1 MQLSWDRGQVS
12 VLPIFSGYGRDEVF
26 PQDTDLSPVPPNK
39 LKYLQHKNNTHSTY
53 YSILSSFY
61 IKPQL
66 ARWSHLCVAIVS
78 YRLSTSNHNLYSFKA
93 SSFSLYLIVFL
104 HQTTTSFNTTAGF
117 RKLYLIVFLHQT
129 TTTESDILRLSE
141 LYLIVFLHQT
151 TTVSLN
157 VFCLFHCILSSFYI
171 KPQLSSST
179 IREKSHCILSSFY
192 IKPQLCRCSCLPL
205 LYCILSSFYIKPQ
218 LSFLPFLI
226 HRYCILSSFYIKPQL
241 LNLSTTNLHIVS
253 YRLSTSNHNSA
264 WISHVAP
271 LLYLIVFLHQTTTVI
286 LNISQVLTLY
296 LIVFL
301 HQTTTRCQF
310 S

>member
-1 MQLSWDRGQVS
+1 MSNFVGSLQS
-12 VLPIFSGYGRDEVF
+12 V
-26 PQDTDLSPVPPNK
+26 SPVPPNK

-129 TTTESDILRLSE
+129 TTLTCQETLELL

-151 TTVSLN
+151 TTTVTMPMLPPN
-157 VFCLFHCILSSFYI
+157 CILSSFYI
-171 KPQLSSST
+171 KPQLM
-179 IREKSHCILSSFY
+179 LSKCY
-192 IKPQLCRCSCLPL
+192 CSG
-205 LYCILSSFYIKPQ
+205 YCILSSFYIKPQ
-218 LSFLPFLI
+218 LNCVC
-226 HRYCILSSFYIKPQL
+226 HK
-241 LNLSTTNLHIVS
+241 
-253 YRLSTSNHNSA
+253 
-264 WISHVAP
+264 
-271 LLYLIVFLHQTTTVI
+271 
-286 LNISQVLTLY
+286 
-296 LIVFL
+296 
-301 HQTTTRCQF
+301 
-310 S
+310 